1 MRFTRANILFIF
13 LGAFF
18 IANAIIAEFI
28 GVKIFSLE
36 ASMGFEPLKFV
47 ILGEELNLNLTA
59 GVLLWPVV
67 FIMTDIINEYYG
79 QKGVRLLSYIAA
91 ALIIYGFAV
100 IRWAIALEPAEFW
113 VTSHLFVYEGVELES
128 MKGEVSNFNT
138 AYGLVFGQ
146 GTWIIIGS
154 LCAFLI
160 GQLIDVLV
168 FQRIKRFTGEK
179 MLWLRATGST
189 LISQLFDSFI
199 VLFIAFYLGAD
210 WPLSLVLAVGALN
223 YTYKICGCY
232 CDDTVTVLGTP
243 CHRSLLPRIGYGKS
257 LKKTGDRIK
266 KRQEQS
272 SLP

>member
-36 ASMGFEPLKFV
+36 ASFGLAPLNV
-47 ILGEELNLNLTA
+47 NLWGETLSLNLTA

-67 FIMTDIINEYYG
+67 FVMTDIINEYYG

-91 ALIIYGFAV
+91 GLILYGFAV
-100 IRWAIALEPAEFW
+100 IRWAISLEPADFW
-113 VTSHLFVYEGVELES
+113 VTSHLFVYEGAELNQV
-128 MKGEVSNFNT
+128 KGEVSNFNT
-138 AYGLVFGQ
+138 AYSLVFGQ
-146 GTWIIIGS
+146 GTWIIVGS

-168 FQRIKRFTGEK
+168 FQRIKKITGEG

-189 LISQLFDSFI
+189 LISQFFDSFI
-199 VLFIAFYLGAD
+199 VLFIAFYFGAD
-210 WPLSLVLAVGALN
+210 WPLSLVLAVGVLN
-223 YTYKICGCY
+223 YAYKFIVAILMTPLLY
-232 CDDTVTVLGTP
+232 SIHHLIDHFYLGLETA
-243 CHRSLLPRIGYGKS
+243 RLL
-257 LKKTGDRIK
+257 
-266 KRQEQS
+266 RQQAME
-272 SLP
+272 